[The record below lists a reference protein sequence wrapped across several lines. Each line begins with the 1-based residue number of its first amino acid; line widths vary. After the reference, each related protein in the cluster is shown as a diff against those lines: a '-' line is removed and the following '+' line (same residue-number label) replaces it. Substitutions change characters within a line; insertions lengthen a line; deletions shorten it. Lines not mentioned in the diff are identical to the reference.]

1 MHWTWIKLLTSLA
14 LGPSLPLQVLSLQ
27 SWLCRERGKGDRLLH
42 FLCRRIVTWRG
53 SSDRVA
59 LLGSSDRDYR
69 PQWELSRQ
77 KDHKGQSVGGWPELS
92 KGLEQEMDKGLALLF
107 LVGIPW
113 KFFWGEIGGRLLFYF
128 LFLSRSKTP
137 DDQTLLSEI
146 VRQHYGVWAVWE
158 KETICFVFQNKWA

>member
-1 MHWTWIKLLTSLA
+1 MVKSLQCGHWRSYPDTGKLNLQWIHMMQPWKGAFKRKRMHTTDALGTWIKLLTSLA
-14 LGPSLPLQVLSLQ
+14 LGPPLPLKVLSLQ

-53 SSDRVA
+53 SSDRVP

-69 PQWELSRQ
+69 PQWELSRR

-107 LVGIPW
+107 LVGIP
-113 KFFWGEIGGRLLFYF
+113 
-128 LFLSRSKTP
+128 
-137 DDQTLLSEI
+137 
-146 VRQHYGVWAVWE
+146 
-158 KETICFVFQNKWA
+158 